1 MPPLEQPVMRTTV
14 LAVSDMLPQMN
25 LDGKVVLCVCLDEG
39 LYKYLESARITSLR
53 STGSVGPGQS
63 WAVTRVQLR
72 SDCRAT
78 RSETGTATE
87 EMEVST
93 AIAIMPP

>member
-1 MPPLEQPVMRTTV
+1 
-14 LAVSDMLPQMN
+14 MLPQMN

-39 LYKYLESARITSLR
+39 LYKYLESARITSPR
-53 STGSVGPGQS
+53 STGPGQS

-72 SDCRAT
+72 SECRAT
-78 RSETGTATE
+78 RSEVGTATE
-87 EMEVST
+87 ETEVST